1 MTLQIF
7 KQLKI
12 LKEDIMNY
20 IVINLNMDEIPK
32 ILVTKSNTK
41 RPLI

>member
-20 IVINLNMDEIPK
+20 IVINLNMDKIPK
-32 ILVTKSNTK
+32 I
-41 RPLI
+41 

>member
-20 IVINLNMDEIPK
+20 VVINLNMDKIPK
-32 ILVTKSNTK
+32 I
-41 RPLI
+41 

>member
-32 ILVTKSNTK
+32 I
-41 RPLI
+41 